1 MFELEIKNLGTIK
14 ESILDIKKLTI
25 FAGENNTGK
34 TYASYSIY
42 GFLNNV
48 FNFDYKFSFL
58 EEEISNLK
66 EDGVLK
72 LELTKFLNE
81 NFEKIILEI
90 EKNYVEYLDMFFS
103 VETGY
108 FRDTKLKF
116 KIDLEKLKTRI
127 IELYYKEEILIGKD
141 KKFLNIEKMKDDN
154 YLNVVFFNEEKIPTQ
169 IFREYFIKSL
179 LKMIFRGLFSDVF
192 LLPAERAGLNLF
204 FRELGEKRNALVDQ
218 LANIEKTKEK
228 HLNVMIMEMIQS
240 ITSKYPQPISDYIK
254 FLHEVENLKKSK
266 SEFLGLAKEIQK
278 DIINGSYKIENN
290 SIFFIPKGRNKEKLN
305 LHMSSSTV
313 KTFFGLVFYL
323 EHIAKKGDC
332 LIIDEPELSLHPDN
346 QRKIARIIA
355 KIVNAGIN
363 VVISTHSDYILKEFN
378 NLIILNDE
386 FSKREEVMK
395 KYKYVNE
402 ELLNKENISAYIF
415 KDNRAEKMEINKEEG
430 IIAETF
436 DKVINNLNESSDEI
450 YYSKMGDEDDNI

>member
-1 MFELEIKNLGTIK
+1 MFKLKIENLGTIK
-14 ESILDIKKLTI
+14 ESELKIDKLTI

-34 TYASYSIY
+34 TYASYSVY

-48 FNFDYKFSFL
+48 INFEYKFSFL
-58 EEEISNLK
+58 DEKILTLREEGL
-66 EDGVLK
+66 LK
-72 LELTKFLNE
+72 LELNGFLSE
-81 NFEKIILEI
+81 NFEKIIVEI
-90 EKNYVEYLDMFFS
+90 EKNYTAYLDMFFS
-103 VETGY
+103 VGTGY
-108 FRDTKLKF
+108 FQNTKLKF
-116 KIDLEKLKTRI
+116 EIDLEILKKRI
-127 IELYYKEEILIGKD
+127 IATHYKEEILIGKD
-141 KKFLNIEKMKDDN
+141 KKFLSIEKTKDDN

-169 IFREYFIKSL
+169 IFREYFIRSL

-218 LANIEKTKEK
+218 LANIEKSKEK
-228 HLNVMIMEMIQS
+228 HVNVMIMEMIQS

-254 FLHEVENLKKSK
+254 FLHEIEDLKKVK
-266 SEFLGLAKEIQK
+266 SEFLNLAKEIQK
-278 DIINGSYKIENN
+278 DIINGSYKIENS
-290 SIFFIPKGRNKEKLN
+290 SIFFVPKGRNKEKLN

-323 EHIAKKGDC
+323 EHIAKKGDY

-346 QRKIARIIA
+346 QRKMARIIA

-363 VVISTHSDYILKEFN
+363 VLISTHSDYILKEFN
-378 NLIILNDE
+378 NLIVLYDDFGKKDE
-386 FSKREEVMK
+386 IMK
-395 KYKYVNE
+395 KYKYANQ
-402 ELLNKENISAYIF
+402 ELLNKENVSAYIF
-415 KDNRAEKMEINKEEG
+415 KNNIAEKMQINKEEG

-450 YYSKMGDEDDNI
+450 YYSKMGDENDNI